1 MIWMYL
7 LEDSVGIYSKIVNGV
22 TGDKVAILRH
32 GEPSLVLHESGHKFH
47 CEVKKLTY
55 KKIDKVK
62 DEKPKNKKR
71 V

>member
-7 LEDSVGIYSKIVNGV
+7 LEDIVGIYSKIVYGV
-22 TGDKVAILRH
+22 TGDKVAILRY

-55 KKIDKVK
+55 KKIDKLK
-62 DEKPKNKKR
+62 DEKPKTKKR

>member
-7 LEDSVGIYSKIVNGV
+7 LEDSVGPYSKIVHGV
-22 TGDKVAILRH
+22 TGDRVAILRYDN
-32 GEPSLVLHESGHKFH
+32 PSLVLHESGHKFH

-55 KKIDKVK
+55 KKINKIK
-62 DEKPKNKKR
+62 NEKPKTKKR

>member
-7 LEDSVGIYSKIVNGV
+7 LEDSVGIYSKIINGV
-22 TGDKVAILRH
+22 TGDRVAILRH
-32 GEPSLVLHESGHKFH
+32 GDPSLVLHESGHKFH

-55 KKIDKVK
+55 KKIDKIK
-62 DEKPKNKKR
+62 NEKPKTKKR

>member
-7 LEDSVGIYSKIVNGV
+7 LEDSVGIYSKIINGV
-22 TGDKVAILRH
+22 TGDRVAILRH
-32 GEPSLVLHESGHKFH
+32 GDPSLVLHESGHKFH

-55 KKIDKVK
+55 KKIDKIK

>member
-22 TGDKVAILRH
+22 TGDRVAILRH
-32 GEPSLVLHESGHKFH
+32 GDPSLVLHESGHKFH

-55 KKIDKVK
+55 KKIDKIK
-62 DEKPKNKKR
+62 NEKPKTKKR

>member
-1 MIWMYL
+1 MYL

-22 TGDKVAILRH
+22 TGDRVAILRH
-32 GEPSLVLHESGHKFH
+32 GYPSLVLHESGHKFH

-55 KKIDKVK
+55 KKIDKIQKVK
-62 DEKPKNKKR
+62 DEKPKTKKR

>member
-7 LEDSVGIYSKIVNGV
+7 LEDSVGPYSKIVHGV
-22 TGDKVAILRH
+22 TGDRVAILRYDN
-32 GEPSLVLHESGHKFH
+32 PSLVLHELGHKFY
-47 CEVKKLTY
+47 CINKILTY

-62 DEKPKNKKR
+62 DEKPKSKKR

>member
-7 LEDSVGIYSKIVNGV
+7 LEDSVGPYSKIVHGV
-22 TGDKVAILRH
+22 TGDRVAILRYDN
-32 GEPSLVLHESGHKFH
+32 PSLVLHESGHKFY
-47 CEVKKLTY
+47 CINKILTY

-62 DEKPKNKKR
+62 DEKPKSKKR